1 MTDEMDAEEIARKQ
15 FSTGFRGFDQYEVRA
30 FLGEVATAMAS
41 LRERERAL
49 RDRIDAAEERTTAS
63 TAEPFDLEAALG
75 AETTKVLHAAREAAA
90 EIRSHAEESVARLL
104 REATDEAAAMRAEA
118 ESILATRTEEADAEA
133 ATIIAAA
140 ETRGREMVGEAQAVR
155 ERMLRDLSRKRK
167 VAAVQLEQLLAARQ
181 RLLDAYDVV
190 RQNLDGVTEELAVAE
205 EQARLAAD
213 IAGLKPQ
220 PDEPAEVAE
229 PAEVVEPPAAAEE
242 AQEEPD
248 APAPDEASPT
258 IVIVDDELAD
268 APQGSA
274 TTPDDRRSSSLRLL
288 RPEPETVEPPEADDP
303 GESVRVLRPGAA
315 PAPRPVSP
323 VSLVPDEPE
332 VDDEPEPEPEPEPE
346 VDDLFARL
354 RADRA
359 AALEHAETVLAD
371 EAEVEEAE
379 VEEQEPEPEP
389 VEAPVEV
396 DASPGD
402 AAFEA
407 RDGALEPI
415 ERALVKALKRSLAD
429 EQNEVLDTLRR
440 SKRTP
445 SLDDLMPAGEAHAGR
460 YRALA
465 DAHLRAG
472 LEAGAQSQGGS
483 APAGDELVEAFG
495 AEVAD
500 DVRGR
505 VGRALDSTGSDDEAL
520 VAAISAAYREWKTAR
535 TEPFVRHHLAA
546 AYALGAFA
554 AAGEGPLRWV
564 VDPAEGACP
573 DCDDNALAGPTAKG
587 EHYPTGQAHPP
598 AHDGCRCLLLP
609 PAK

>member
-220 PDEPAEVAE
+220 PDEPEAVT
-229 PAEVVEPPAAAEE
+229 VEPEPEPVEVEVEVEVEGNETAA
-242 AQEEPD
+242 
-248 APAPDEASPT
+248 SST

-371 EAEVEEAE
+371 EAEVEEPE
-379 VEEQEPEPEP
+379 VEAVEEPEPEPEP

>member
-1 MTDEMDAEEIARKQ
+1 MTDEMDAEDIARKQ
-15 FSTGFRGFDQYEVRA
+15 FSTSFRGFDQYEVRA
-30 FLGEVATAMAS
+30 YLGEVATTMAA
-41 LRERERAL
+41 LREREKAL

-63 TAEPFDLEAALG
+63 TTETFDLEAALG

-155 ERMLRDLSRKRK
+155 ERMLKDLSRKRK

-213 IAGLKPQ
+213 IVGLKPHA
-220 PDEPAEVAE
+220 DEPE
-229 PAEVVEPPAAAEE
+229 PEPVETEPVEPETETEPVEEE
-242 AQEEPD
+242 A
-248 APAPDEASPT
+248 AVEA

-288 RPEPETVEPPEADDP
+288 RPEPLEADDP
-303 GESVRVLRPGAA
+303 GEGVRVLRPEAA
-315 PAPRPVSP
+315 PAASP

-332 VDDEPEPEPEPEPE
+332 SEPESEPETEPEPDEQA
-346 VDDLFARL
+346 DDLFARL

-371 EAEVEEAE
+371 APEHEAEPESPAEADEPAAAPPVEEVAPE
-379 VEEQEPEPEP
+379 V
-389 VEAPVEV
+389 
-396 DASPGD
+396 D
-402 AAFEA
+402 AAFEV

-440 SKRTP
+440 AKRTP
-445 SLDDLMPAGEAHAGR
+445 SLDDLMPAAEQHAER
-460 YRALA
+460 YRTLA
-465 DAHLRAG
+465 DDHLRAG
-472 LEAGAQSQGGS
+472 MEAGAASQDGP
-483 APAGDELVEAFG
+483 APAGDELAPAFA
-495 AEVAD
+495 AEVAG

-546 AYALGAFA
+546 AYAAGAFA
-554 AAGEGPLRWV
+554 AAGDGPMRWV

-587 EHYPTGQAHPP
+587 DLYPTGQAHPP